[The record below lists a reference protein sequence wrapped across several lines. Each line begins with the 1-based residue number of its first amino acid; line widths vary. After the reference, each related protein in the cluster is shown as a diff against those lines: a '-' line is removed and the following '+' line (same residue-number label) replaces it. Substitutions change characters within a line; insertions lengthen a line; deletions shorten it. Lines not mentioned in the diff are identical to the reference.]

1 MVRSKGGYEM
11 RGYEGNLE
19 GDRMGEG
26 LPSVASQGG
35 RAICGDATK
44 GGTWNLEAKGA
55 IGTRLG
61 PQEGG
66 RYPERGGIPY
76 SD

>member
-1 MVRSKGGYEM
+1 M

-55 IGTRLG
+55 LGLGWAPRKGALDTRSGVGYLIRTELPG
-61 PQEGG
+61 
-66 RYPERGGIPY
+66 
-76 SD
+76 